1 VGSFSYLYLI
11 NDNKY
16 HLREK
21 TNVLGIIMTTTLK
34 KMSALVLASAVTFSM
49 LSSQALA
56 NGAIGDHVNNLHAH
70 IGEYTEEVHWLE
82 SKFGSVVDAYE
93 AKDKSLKT
101 DALIEYWEEVDFHSA
116 IETQYVPIYASIWQG
131 IYGVKVAI
139 DEGKPVADVRVEQ
152 EKLNHALWQALGA
165 VKLASQYQKKG
176 LVNKV
181 QTTEKEPTTGP
192 EVIDDIKTRLDRVVA
207 KYAEQLH
214 EVATTLVHDT
224 YLQRFEGVEGDL
236 IAKNA
241 ALVEDLEKDFNVTL
255 PQAISKDTGVDSVR
269 KVVESMQA
277 KLDRARA
284 LLVEVEQSRK
294 DVF

>member
-1 VGSFSYLYLI
+1 
-11 NDNKY
+11 
-16 HLREK
+16 
-21 TNVLGIIMTTTLK
+21 MTTTLK

-139 DEGKPVADVRVEQ
+139 DEGKAVADVRVEQ

-176 LVNKV
+176 LVGKV

-192 EVIDDIKTRLDRVVA
+192 EVIDDIKITPVNTAD
-207 KYAEQLH
+207 
-214 EVATTLVHDT
+214 EVLK
-224 YLQRFEGVEGDL
+224 
-236 IAKNA
+236 IALTKE
-241 ALVEDLEKDFNVTL
+241 LKPTDW
-255 PQAISKDTGVDSVR
+255 
-269 KVVESMQA
+269 
-277 KLDRARA
+277 
-284 LLVEVEQSRK
+284 VEVDKISDNKKSEKTQASIQ
-294 DVF
+294 

>member
-1 VGSFSYLYLI
+1 VGSFSYLYLL

>member
-1 VGSFSYLYLI
+1 
-11 NDNKY
+11 
-16 HLREK
+16 LREK
-21 TNVLGIIMTTTLK
+21 TNILGIIMTTTLK

>member
-1 VGSFSYLYLI
+1 LL

-139 DEGKPVADVRVEQ
+139 DEGKPFAEVRLEQ

>member
-1 VGSFSYLYLI
+1 
-11 NDNKY
+11 
-16 HLREK
+16 
-21 TNVLGIIMTTTLK
+21 MTTTLK
-34 KMSALVLASAVTFSM
+34 KMGALVFASAVSFSL
-49 LSSQALA
+49 LSGNAMA

-93 AKDKSLKT
+93 AKDKNLKT
-101 DALIEYWEEVDFHSA
+101 DVLMEYWEEVDFHSA
-116 IETQYVPIYASIWQG
+116 IETQYVPIYATIWQG
-131 IYGVKVAI
+131 IYGVKMAI
-139 DEGKPVADVRVEQ
+139 DNGKPVADVRVEQ

-176 LVNKV
+176 LIDQVK
-181 QTTEKEPTTGP
+181 TTEVEPTTGP

-236 IAKNA
+236 IAKDA

-255 PQAISKDTGVDSVR
+255 PQAISQDEGVDAVR
-269 KVVESMQA
+269 HVVEAMQV
-277 KLDRARA
+277 KLDKARK
-284 LLVEVEQSRK
+284 LLVEAEKGRK

>member
-1 VGSFSYLYLI
+1 LL

-16 HLREK
+16 HLRIK
-21 TNVLGIIMTTTLK
+21 ANVLGIIMTITLK
-34 KMSALVLASAVTFSM
+34 KMGALVLASAVTLSM

-56 NGAIGDHVNNLHAH
+56 NGSIGDHVNNLHAH

-181 QTTEKEPTTGP
+181 QTTEIEPTTGP

-236 IAKNA
+236 IAKDA

-255 PQAISKDTGVDSVR
+255 PQAISKDTGVDAVR

>member
-1 VGSFSYLYLI
+1 LL

-255 PQAISKDTGVDSVR
+255 PQAITKDTGVDSVR

>member
-1 VGSFSYLYLI
+1 LL

-139 DEGKPVADVRVEQ
+139 DEGKPFAEVRVEQ

>member
-1 VGSFSYLYLI
+1 VGSFSNLYLL

>member
-1 VGSFSYLYLI
+1 
-11 NDNKY
+11 
-16 HLREK
+16 
-21 TNVLGIIMTTTLK
+21 MTTTLK
-34 KMSALVLASAVTFSM
+34 KMGALVFASAVSFSL
-49 LSSQALA
+49 LSGNAMA

-93 AKDKSLKT
+93 AKDKNIKT
-101 DALIEYWEEVDFHSA
+101 DVLMEYWEEVDFHSA
-116 IETQYVPIYASIWQG
+116 IETQYVPIYATIWQG
-131 IYGVKVAI
+131 IYGVKMAI
-139 DEGKPVADVRVEQ
+139 DNGKPVADVRVEQ
-152 EKLNHALWQALGA
+152 EKLNHALWQALCA

-176 LVNKV
+176 LIDQVK
-181 QTTEKEPTTGP
+181 TTEVEPTTGP

-236 IAKNA
+236 IAKDA

-255 PQAISKDTGVDSVR
+255 PQAISQDKGVDAVR
-269 KVVESMQA
+269 HVVEAMQV
-277 KLDRARA
+277 KLDKARK
-284 LLVEVEQSRK
+284 LLVEAEKGRK

>member
-1 VGSFSYLYLI
+1 
-11 NDNKY
+11 
-16 HLREK
+16 
-21 TNVLGIIMTTTLK
+21 MTTTLK
-34 KMSALVLASAVTFSM
+34 KMGALVFASAVSFSL
-49 LSSQALA
+49 LSGNAMA

-82 SKFGSVVDAYE
+82 SKYGSVVDAYE
-93 AKDKSLKT
+93 AKDKNLKT
-101 DALIEYWEEVDFHSA
+101 DVLMEYWEEVDFHSA
-116 IETQYVPIYASIWQG
+116 IETQYVPIYATIWQG
-131 IYGVKVAI
+131 IYGVKMAI
-139 DEGKPVADVRVEQ
+139 DNGKPVADVRVEQ

-176 LVNKV
+176 LIDQVK
-181 QTTEKEPTTGP
+181 TTEVEPTTGP

-236 IAKNA
+236 IAKDA

-255 PQAISKDTGVDSVR
+255 PQAISQDKGVDAVR
-269 KVVESMQA
+269 YVVEAMQV
-277 KLDRARA
+277 KLDKARK
-284 LLVEVEQSRK
+284 LLVEAEKGRK

>member
-1 VGSFSYLYLI
+1 LL

-101 DALIEYWEEVDFHSA
+101 DALIEYCEEVDFHSA

-139 DEGKPVADVRVEQ
+139 DEGKPIADVRVEQ

>member
-1 VGSFSYLYLI
+1 LL

-139 DEGKPVADVRVEQ
+139 DEDKPVAEVRVEQ

-236 IAKNA
+236 IAKDA

-255 PQAISKDTGVDSVR
+255 PKAISKDTGVDAVR
-269 KVVESMQA
+269 KVVESMQT

>member
-1 VGSFSYLYLI
+1 
-11 NDNKY
+11 
-16 HLREK
+16 
-21 TNVLGIIMTTTLK
+21 MTITLK
-34 KMSALVLASAVTFSM
+34 KISALLLASAVTFSM
-49 LSSQALA
+49 FSSQALA

-139 DEGKPVADVRVEQ
+139 DEGKPVSDVRVEQ

-176 LVNKV
+176 LVGKV

-236 IAKNA
+236 IAKDA
-241 ALVEDLEKDFNVTL
+241 TLVEDLEKDFNVTL
-255 PQAISKDTGVDSVR
+255 PQAISKDTGVDAVR
-269 KVVESMQA
+269 KVVESMQT

-284 LLVEVEQSRK
+284 LLVEVEKSRK